1 MLSFK
6 ERLAKNA
13 INMIGWRCS
22 DKFLVIESDD
32 WGTVRMPSKQS
43 YDFFKSRNIS
53 IDQLSFDRYDSLES
67 SEDLLCLFDTLGKVR
82 DSEGNSAVLTAFHV
96 MANPNFEEIYKC
108 GKSKYIYESIL
119 DSYSRNVHTSN
130 NFKVIQDGIKSGFYV
145 PQFHGR
151 EHIHVKRWMEAINS
165 NSLKEQL
172 AFDQKAIIWTGFES
186 DINSYNKDYFKGF
199 DFENHQESKDVELIH
214 RDGLRLFK
222 EIFNMD
228 SLTFTAQGS
237 IWGDQILPMLYE
249 EGVRLIGG
257 QQFMPNGLGGYKK
270 INKFWGAKNELG
282 QIHWRRNVLFEPS
295 RDQNFNSVGKCLEE
309 IEIAFRWGKP
319 AVISTHRQNF
329 IGSIFEDNRAQSLEK
344 LHTLLKSVV
353 KKWPDVKF
361 ISSAQLATI
370 MLQSK

>member
-1 MLSFK
+1 
-6 ERLAKNA
+6 
-13 INMIGWRCS
+13 
-22 DKFLVIESDD
+22 
-32 WGTVRMPSKQS
+32 
-43 YDFFKSRNIS
+43 
-53 IDQLSFDRYDSLES
+53 
-67 SEDLLCLFDTLGKVR
+67 
-82 DSEGNSAVLTAFHV
+82 
-96 MANPNFEEIYKC
+96 
-108 GKSKYIYESIL
+108 
-119 DSYSRNVHTSN
+119 
-130 NFKVIQDGIKSGFYV
+130 
-145 PQFHGR
+145 
-151 EHIHVKRWMEAINS
+151 MEAINS

-172 AFDQKAIIWTGFES
+172 AFDQKAIIWTGFEN

-199 DFENHQESKDVELIH
+199 DFENEQEAKDVELIH

-257 QQFMPNGLGGYKK
+257 QQFMPNCSGGYKK
-270 INKFWGAKNELG
+270 IDRFWGAKNELG

-295 RDQNFNSVGKCLEE
+295 RDKNFDSVGKCLKE

-329 IGSIFEDNRAQSLEK
+329 IGSVFEDNRAQSLIK
-344 LHTLLKSVV
+344 LNTLLKSVV
-353 KKWPDVKF
+353 KKWPDVRF